1 MKHSTPGTIITLI
14 IATSG
19 VTAPATVSAQII
31 PDATLPINSIV
42 TQDGNNLQITGGTT
56 AGGNLFHSFQ
66 EFSLPT
72 GSTAHFH
79 NSASIA
85 NIFARITGNSISN
98 IDGLIESNGS
108 ANLYLINPNGIIF
121 GANAS
126 LNVGGSFFAT
136 TANTVIFNDGQI
148 FSTENPAASNPLLTI
163 NVPIGLQFG
172 SGGGIQV
179 TDSGVNFF
187 TEPAISTFIDL
198 ANREITSQQMAL
210 ASDVGLRVLN
220 GKTIGLFGGF
230 LDLDG
235 AVLAAP
241 QGNIQLQ
248 AITSGEI
255 SLGNHSFGG
264 GDTLYNDVKIS
275 GNSALITSGIGGGRI
290 EISGRR
296 LAISDRSQVRADTF
310 GTLPGGTVTLFA
322 SEAVEI
328 NTASTIGVQTFGAA
342 TAGEV
347 MVETGNLTIT
357 GGSWVHANS
366 LAAGTAGNITIRAS
380 EAVELRDAPNRGF
393 TALAEVLDA
402 SSLVGPGSGGTVTVE
417 TRQFVA
423 RDGARVGV
431 QTLGAGNGGT
441 ITLRVSESVE
451 VSGVSADGELV
462 SHLSAGTFGSG
473 DAGNVTVETQR
484 VAVRDGG
491 AIGAFTRP
499 DTDGEGGIVRIVATE
514 GVEVVGTTPDGRFSS
529 TLSAVTGG
537 RGAAGSI
544 AVETGRFTVHDRAL
558 VEART
563 TGQGSAGDINIS
575 SSNIRVQNQGN
586 ITVSGSSSGI
596 PGNIHITAQNLHLEG
611 NSTVSAESATGK
623 GGNITLQATDI
634 RIRQQSNI
642 TAAGSQTG
650 NITTEGNINI
660 NAETLLL
667 LENSNITTSA
677 VDPQGGSNITINTL
691 PGKELVL
698 LKSPDST
705 INAVGELTIEGY
717 NQVQPPDIPTPDITN
732 IDNLITNQCQ
742 DTSGSSFFITG
753 RGGIP
758 PSPTQPLTPTAT
770 TLTWA
775 TPSQDSSHNPPPNH
789 QPPIVEANGWTVA
802 PDGTIVLR
810 HWSVCRGKASA
821 PRSPGQM

>member
-1 MKHSTPGTIITLI
+1 MT
-14 IATSG
+14 ATE
-19 VTAPATVSAQII
+19 TVSAQII
-31 PDATLPINSIV
+31 PDTTLPVNSIV
-42 TQDGNNLQITGGTT
+42 NQDGNQWQITGGTA

-72 GSTAHFH
+72 GSTADFKHGT
-79 NSASIA
+79 SIQ
-85 NIFARITGNSISN
+85 NIFTRITGSSISR
-98 IDGLIESNGS
+98 IDGLIQSNGG

-121 GANAS
+121 GANAR

-136 TANTVIFNDGQI
+136 TADRVVFNDGQM
-148 FSTENPAASNPLLTI
+148 FSTKNPNLGSPLLTI
-163 NVPIGLQFG
+163 NVPVGLQFG
-172 SGGGIQV
+172 SNGGIQV
-179 TDSGVNFF
+179 IGGGVNSF
-187 TEPAISTFIDL
+187 TDAASPSFGDL
-198 ANREITSQQMAL
+198 AAREIESQQMAL
-210 ASDVGLRVLN
+210 ASDVGLRVLE
-220 GKTIGLFGGF
+220 GKTIGLFGGS
-230 LDLDG
+230 LNLDG

-241 QGNIQLQ
+241 LGRIQLR

-255 SLGNHSFGG
+255 SLEDDSFGG
-264 GDTLYNDVKIS
+264 SNTLYNDVNIS

-296 LAISDRSQVRADTF
+296 LGISDRSQVRADTF
-310 GTLPGGTVTLFA
+310 GTLPGGKVTLFA
-322 SEAVEI
+322 SEDVEI

-347 MVETGNLTIT
+347 MVETSNLTIS

-380 EAVELRDAPNRGF
+380 EGVELRDAPNRGF

-402 SSLVGPGSGGTVTVE
+402 SSLVGGSGGTVTLE

-431 QTLGAGNGGT
+431 QTLGVGDGGT
-441 ITLRVSESVE
+441 ITLRASESVE

-473 DAGNVTVETQR
+473 DAGNVIVETQR

-499 DTDGEGGIVRIVATE
+499 DTDGEGGIVRIVASDA
-514 GVEVVGTTPDGRFSS
+514 VEIVGTTADRRFSS

-537 RGAAGSI
+537 SGAAGSI
-544 AVETGRFTVHDRAL
+544 AVETDKLIVRDRAV

-563 TGQGSAGDINIS
+563 TGVGNAGNITIS
-575 SSNIRVQNQGN
+575 TRNLQVQNQGN
-586 ITVSGSSSGI
+586 ITVSGSASGI
-596 PGNIHITAQNLHLEG
+596 PGNININTLFLQLQNR
-611 NSTVSAESATGK
+611 STINAESATGK
-623 GGNITLQATDI
+623 GGNINLQAADI
-634 RIRQQSNI
+634 RIREQSSI

-660 NAETLLL
+660 DAETLVL

-677 VDPQGGSNITINTL
+677 IDPQGGSNITITAL

-717 NQVQPPDIPTPDITN
+717 NQVQPPDIPTPEITH
-732 IDNLITNQCQ
+732 IDNLITNQCR

-758 PSPTQPLTPTAT
+758 PSPIQPLTPAATA
-770 TLTWA
+770 LTWA
-775 TPSQDSSHNPPPNH
+775 VPSEETSHNPPPKH
-789 QPPIVEANGWTVA
+789 QPPIIEANGWTVA
-802 PDGTIVLR
+802 PDGTIVLS
-810 HWSVCRGKASA
+810 HLLTCPKSND
-821 PRSPGQM
+821 Q